1 MCVGAL
7 ASAILFAWLLPAST
21 AAQNPAPAASRD
33 LSAAASAKAETAN
46 AWTPSRTPW
55 GDPDLQGVWRYEA
68 TMPLERPRE
77 LAGKAT
83 LTAEEVA
90 RRDALEKEQEAKRL
104 AGVEGVDVGRQPL
117 SQSPIRG
124 NEYNSFWQDQGRPRK
139 VYNRTALIVEPS
151 DGRLPF
157 TPDAQ
162 KAEARS
168 AARYGVGPYESY
180 LDPDTGERC
189 LTDGVTALM
198 WQGPN
203 GGHNR
208 IVQSPGYVTILHEE
222 YRDRR
227 IIPVDGRPHGS
238 IRQWFGDAVARW
250 DGNTLVVDT
259 INFADKTHYE
269 WANIWTRPSETLH
282 LMERFTRTDADT
294 IDYEITVEDPTTF
307 SKPWKA
313 VIPITKLPDKTEIY
327 EYACHEGNYA
337 MANLLSG
344 ARAERGGR

>member
-1 MCVGAL
+1 MNRLYVMCVGAL
-7 ASAILFAWLLPAST
+7 ASAMLLVWLLPAST
-21 AAQNPAPAASRD
+21 AAQNPAG
-33 LSAAASAKAETAN
+33 
-46 AWTPSRTPW
+46 SRTPW

-68 TMPLERPRE
+68 TMPLERPPA

-83 LTAEEVA
+83 LTDEEVA
-90 RRDALEKEQEAKRL
+90 RRDALEKEQEARRL
-104 AGVEGVDVGRQPL
+104 AGAEGEDVGRQPV

-124 NEYNSFWQDQGRPRK
+124 NEYNSFWQDHGRPRK
-139 VYNRTALIVEPS
+139 VYNRTSLIVEPP

-250 DGNTLVVDT
+250 DGDTLVVDT
-259 INFADKTHYE
+259 INFADKTNYE

-294 IDYEITVEDPTTF
+294 IEYDITVEDPTTF
-307 SKPWKA
+307 TKPWKA
-313 VIPITKLPDKTEIY
+313 VIPITRLPDKTEIY

-337 MANLLSG
+337 MANLLGG
-344 ARAERGGR
+344 ARAERKGR

>member
-1 MCVGAL
+1 MSRLFVLCVGAL
-7 ASAILFAWLLPAST
+7 ATAMLLVWLLPAST
-21 AAQNPAPAASRD
+21 AAQKPPA
-33 LSAAASAKAETAN
+33 
-46 AWTPSRTPW
+46 SRTPW

-83 LTAEEVA
+83 LTDEEVA
-90 RRDALEKEQEAKRL
+90 KRDALEKEQEAKRL
-104 AGVEGVDVGRQPL
+104 AGEEGVDVGRQPL

-139 VYNRTALIVEPS
+139 VYNRTSLIVDPP

-157 TPDAQ
+157 TADAQ

-259 INFADKTHYE
+259 INFADKTNYE
-269 WANIWTRPSETLH
+269 WASIWTRPSETLH

-294 IDYEITVEDPTTF
+294 IEYEITVEDPTTF
-307 SKPWKA
+307 TKPWKA

-344 ARAERGGR
+344 ARAEREGR